1 MDKDE
6 LKSNLRK
13 KIIECLNLGDIGEE
27 DLTYSTPLF
36 GEDGLGLDSVDAL
49 ELIVMLERDY
59 SISVNDGADTKTAFA
74 TIDSLAD
81 YVLSN
86 GK

>member
-6 LKSNLRK
+6 LKSDLRK

-27 DLTYSTPLF
+27 DLTYSTP
-36 GEDGLGLDSVDAL
+36 LDSVDAL

-81 YVLSN
+81 YVLAN